1 MRKKNFF
8 LKKGDIK
15 FLSVKNVTIDLQK
28 SIKPR
33 IMLQSYMEINIS
45 LKGKQVTPIILM
57 KKIFYITMVLP
68 IQK

>member
-28 SIKPR
+28 SMTFR
-33 IMLQSYMEINIS
+33 EGVVDEFL
-45 LKGKQVTPIILM
+45 
-57 KKIFYITMVLP
+57 F
-68 IQK
+68 